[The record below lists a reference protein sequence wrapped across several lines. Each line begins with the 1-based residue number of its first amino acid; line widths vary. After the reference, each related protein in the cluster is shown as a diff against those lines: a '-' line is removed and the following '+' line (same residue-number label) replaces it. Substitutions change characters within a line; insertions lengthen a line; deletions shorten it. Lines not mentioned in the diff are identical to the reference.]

1 MDCPVMCVWSLE
13 WSQPV
18 SLQHL
23 ILKWSVAYKSKRGS
37 KEDDDT
43 LLLYSIFRPLGVA
56 ADLLF
61 ASQVELSWV
70 LKRPHKRKPAAGVV
84 WVFLN
89 TDSELKWF
97 VLQIFQLSWTF
108 SAFSG
113 WSFPCA
119 LLLQLWIQ
127 SMSKEHFSICSKPT
141 TTPKVFP
148 SCQPARRTHYSSP

>member
-43 LLLYSIFRPLGVA
+43 PVVVFYIPPSGCRCWSAVCLASGAVLGAETSPQTETCCWGSMSISEHWLR
-56 ADLLF
+56 
-61 ASQVELSWV
+61 VEMI
-70 LKRPHKRKPAAGVV
+70 
-84 WVFLN
+84 
-89 TDSELKWF
+89 